1 MGKFCA
7 KCGTQLNDGVAFCPK
22 CGQPTQ
28 GAVSHN
34 NPSPVNQPPINQ
46 PPVNQP
52 PIMNKPVIP
61 PQHAGNMNNGYAPP
75 HITTTNNSSNNSG
88 LYIILAVIAIAVVAV
103 GAYFILFNSGDGSS
117 KPANSKTQ
125 TVQETDINKSQP
137 ANKPAD
143 VKKTEASHNTGVIT
157 GTEVRM
163 RANPGTNSNIIGYFD
178 RGEKVE
184 ILNVQSDWI
193 QVKRSNGA
201 VGWVSAKFCSY

>member
-34 NPSPVNQPPINQ
+34 NPS
-46 PPVNQP
+46 PVNQP

-103 GAYFILFNSGDGSS
+103 GAYFILFNSGDSSS